1 MMIVIYQTR
10 ACSQLIDVHPHVLTL
25 GVRRC
30 WTATLKSGSLA
41 PSNSERMMW
50 TLEYIWSSF
59 HYLFAY
65 ISCKEIICGYEI
77 ASTGGNIMW
86 LPSVLFQDMII
97 GGDLN
102 AGCSYFGDS
111 DKETNRLYND
121 PRFTWLIGDDANTNV
136 ASSECPYD
144 RS

>member
-1 MMIVIYQTR
+1 
-10 ACSQLIDVHPHVLTL
+10 
-25 GVRRC
+25 
-30 WTATLKSGSLA
+30 
-41 PSNSERMMW
+41 
-50 TLEYIWSSF
+50 
-59 HYLFAY
+59 
-65 ISCKEIICGYEI
+65 
-77 ASTGGNIMW
+77 MW
-86 LPSVLFQDMII
+86 LCSVLFQDMII

-144 RS
+144 RSNRISIASRNTKQLILGHLFYEKIVFSKKLCMLLNTFA